1 MTTPGDAGPA
11 VTGVPPAEGGAG
23 PAPGPAAPPAAGS
36 DGPAPDGPP
45 AGDGAGGGS
54 SGDPGGSGSPGG
66 ERAAGD
72 PAHDADRD
80 RARATRFAQGM
91 LRHDTVRHAFASIDG
106 DLVAGDKNVFLVGGG
121 RAPLRL
127 VSPLVLEQVRK
138 AFAEPAGWPEVRAA
152 FGRRPLAILR
162 GPAGSGKTTAAL
174 RLLLGCSVDRTYH
187 LDRTTDLGA
196 LAARLEADAEE
207 GPGEPVGYLVD
218 QPEDRA
224 TLDGPLV
231 RALDGALHRAGARLV
246 LTVDQESGLV
256 DPELLGHV
264 IDLPDPPEPA
274 AIVRRHLDWRL
285 GEAVATLLLSRRG
298 VAELINEQLA
308 ADGACRAAAELAA
321 ALADAA
327 EATASGAPDLDLVRE
342 KLARRGEED
351 FEIWVENLDDPFLR
365 CYAVALAVLNGLP
378 QEDVAAA
385 ARGLYRRLG
394 VEDYAVLATA
404 DGHLPRVRE
413 PYQVPRRRR
422 LARLR
427 AQAVPVRL
435 YSPHG
440 RVPAEGLRFKDPGY
454 PRRLIQHA
462 WTEFPLHSV
471 LLDWLDE
478 LVENPSEHV
487 RTHAGVALGVLAD
500 RSFQYLL
507 DHKLFGWAGAPEA
520 VRRTAVAHALKVCV
534 QNPELRGRVRNL
546 AAGWLAEASNPLRQ
560 ATAARVYAVSLGG
573 GEPLVAIDALARL
586 CVVDEDLDIAFAVG
600 DSLSDIL
607 TEDGRLAAVVLGRLH
622 TALADHRARYAV
634 LLAFMS
640 VNEQF
645 VVETETLAEAAVMPN
660 WPGLLVQADRE
671 PALRAPFV
679 ALWRAALNEAH
690 PVHRAVA
697 EVVLQ
702 LWARLTEVDPP
713 LREVFVRLVGAL
725 ADGDR
730 RTATILR
737 RQAVDW
743 SGPHSITPFNRTTA
757 AVTAELDRQESAR

>member
-1 MTTPGDAGPA
+1 M
-11 VTGVPPAEGGAG
+11 
-23 PAPGPAAPPAAGS
+23 PGPAAPPTAGP

-45 AGDGAGGGS
+45 AGDGVGGGS
-54 SGDPGGSGSPGG
+54 SGDPAGPSGDSGGRHSVRVG
-66 ERAAGD
+66 AA
-72 PAHDADRD
+72 RD
-80 RARATRFAQGM
+80 STGAGFAQGM
-91 LRHDTVRHAFASIDG
+91 LRHDTVRHALASIDG

-127 VSPLVLEQVRK
+127 VSPLVLERVRR

-152 FGRRPLAILR
+152 FGRRRLAILR

-196 LAARLEADAEE
+196 LTARLEADAEE

-218 QPEDRA
+218 QPADRA
-224 TLDGPLV
+224 TLNGPLV
-231 RALDGALHRAGARLV
+231 QALDGALHRAGARLV
-246 LTVDQESGLV
+246 LTVGQESGLV
-256 DPELLGHV
+256 DPEILGHV
-264 IDLPDPPEPA
+264 IDLPAPPEPA

-298 VAELINEQLA
+298 VAELVDEQLA

-327 EATASGAPDLDLVRE
+327 EATGTGAPDLDLVRE

-394 VEDYAVLATA
+394 VEDYTVLATA

-413 PYQVPRRRR
+413 PYRVPRRRR

-435 YSPHG
+435 FSPYG

-462 WTEFPLHSV
+462 WAELPLHSV
-471 LLDWLDE
+471 LLDWLGE

-500 RSFQYLL
+500 RSFQYLM
-507 DHKLFGWAGAPEA
+507 DHLFFRWADDGDAR
-520 VRRTAVAHALKVCV
+520 RRTAVAHALKVCAK
-534 QNPELRGRVRNL
+534 NPELVRRVKNL
-546 AAGWLAEASNPLRQ
+546 AAGWLVEASRPNLQ

-573 GEPLVAIDALARL
+573 AEPLVAIDALARL
-586 CVVDEDLDIAFAVG
+586 CMVDDDLDVAIAVG

-607 TEDGRLAAVVLGRLH
+607 TDDGRLAAVVLGRLH
-622 TALADHRARYAV
+622 AALADHRARATV
-634 LLAFMS
+634 LLAFLL
-640 VNEQF
+640 VNAEF
-645 VVETETLAEAAVMPN
+645 VVETETLAEPAAMPN
-660 WPGLLVQADRE
+660 WPGLLIRVDRE

-679 ALWRAALNEAH
+679 ALWRAALNEAD
-690 PVHRAVA
+690 PVHRAVC

-702 LWARLTEVDPP
+702 LWARLTEADPA
-713 LREVFVRLVGAL
+713 LRDVFVRMVGAL
-725 ADGDR
+725 ADGDP

-743 SGPHSITPFNRTTA
+743 SGPYSITPFTRSTA